1 MGTAEGTIII
11 KTNKTIALE
20 LEKKYKEDYSD
31 FFRLF
36 CSDDY
41 SEIILD
47 VFIDNFLPAT
57 LAIYDLILPYKK
69 DGIVI
74 SSMNSETTFNFDTPR
89 DFLFYMYSLWEAR
102 ILHKYTTMGA
112 LIVPTKKSY
121 YNYHRRKLKKYY
133 CKFQ

>member
-1 MGTAEGTIII
+1 MPLNL
-11 KTNKTIALE
+11 KKTI
-20 LEKKYKEDYSD
+20 KKIILI

-36 CSDDY
+36 CSIDY
-41 SEIILD
+41 SQVILD

-57 LAIYDLILPYKK
+57 LAIYNFIMPYKK
-69 DGIVI
+69 NGIVI
-74 SSMNSETTFNFDTPR
+74 CSMNSETIFNFDTPR
-89 DFLFYMYSLWEAR
+89 AFLFYMYSLWEAH